1 MPVAPNFLELKRKA
15 EAELAEIVGK
25 KLRPVIEPLKKQIEK
40 IPFELQPQVSEFLVD
55 LIGKG
60 LDFLPEVDVTDFF
73 DPSMGALSTVKSSVK
88 VARRATMAKQ
98 LASQSIDASAEVG
111 QKALR
116 GVTADI
122 AAKKLTRELE
132 PPGTLKPTRVPEL
145 PEFPPVQKD
154 LQTRALGLTKPVKT
168 NIATRQE
175 PRVFRTRLDAPIDTR
190 ATQGFKGGKSARDIE
205 LLPARER
212 SKFTKGQTRPQQERL
227 LLDTKS
233 NQRIVLK
240 EELPQ
245 TLYHVTGR
253 SDEIVSSGLLKGQAG
268 FNQGGLGGG
277 GLQGVSVTPN
287 RESAVLIRRELGR
300 ITELA
305 NDAPTKLDRS
315 VILDKQAKKLDI
327 PEGGELV
334 IDLTTTEDLFGGLED
349 SFPGTNRLSE
359 KFKRFAKEDIERPFN
374 QDLIDQSLNF
384 AKRNQG
390 RQPERFLETVDKII
404 DQFDDGFFG
413 DEASAFQAYLSARER
428 FNIDVDPVILGTLD
442 SYRRLK
448 PDNIRIIAVRPDG
461 IPDAAL
467 ITTGTDEFLSE
478 LRIHA
483 DVPVESF
490 RVVQP

>member
-1 MPVAPNFLELKRKA
+1 
-15 EAELAEIVGK
+15 
-25 KLRPVIEPLKKQIEK
+25 
-40 IPFELQPQVSEFLVD
+40 
-55 LIGKG
+55 
-60 LDFLPEVDVTDFF
+60 
-73 DPSMGALSTVKSSVK
+73 
-88 VARRATMAKQ
+88 
-98 LASQSIDASAEVG
+98 
-111 QKALR
+111 
-116 GVTADI
+116 
-122 AAKKLTRELE
+122 
-132 PPGTLKPTRVPEL
+132 LKPTRVPEL
-145 PEFPPVQKD
+145 PDFPPVQKD
-154 LQTRALGLTKPVKT
+154 LQTRALGLTKPVQT
-168 NIATRQE
+168 TAATRQQ
-175 PRVFRTRLDAPIDTR
+175 PRVFRTRADAPVATR
-190 ATQGFKGGKSARDIE
+190 QQLGGKGGRNAREIE
-205 LLPARER
+205 LLPKGER
-212 SKFTKGQTRPQQERL
+212 AKFTKGETRPQQTQL

-233 NQRIVLK
+233 NQRIILK

-268 FNQGGLGGG
+268 FNAGGLGGG

-287 RESAVLIRRELGR
+287 RESAILIRRELGR

-305 NDAPTKLDRS
+305 NDAPTKFDRS

-334 IDLTTTEDLFGGLED
+334 IDLTTTEDLFGFGLED

-359 KFKRFAKEDIERPFN
+359 KLKRYAKEDIERPFN
-374 QDLIDQSLNF
+374 KELIAESQNF
-384 AKRNQG
+384 AKVNQG
-390 RQPERFLETVDKII
+390 RQPERFLEQVDKII

-442 SYRRLK
+442 SYRKLK
-448 PDNIRIIAVRPDG
+448 PDNIRIIAIRPDG

-483 DVPVESF
+483 DVPVE
-490 RVVQP
+490 